1 MNRLEAQAVQPV
13 TLCLSFQRHFKLL
26 LNLKNHGGTS
36 LEAISSHKPPI
47 FGPKRKAILNQLK
60 LWNEETL
67 KIALS
72 FFVELD
78 LDLRSAT
85 SRYPSLAITE
95 RVLIRVAMIARR

>member
-1 MNRLEAQAVQPV
+1 MCIRDRRN
-13 TLCLSFQRHFKLL
+13 
-26 LNLKNHGGTS
+26 
-36 LEAISSHKPPI
+36 AII
-47 FGPKRKAILNQLK
+47 NQLK
-60 LWNEETL
+60 LWNEKTL

-85 SRYPSLAITE
+85 NRYPSLAMTE